1 MKQDIKT
8 AKILVVDDQIANV
21 EMIVTY
27 LEIEGYTNIIATTD
41 SREVMDLYINSNPD
55 IILLDITM
63 PYYTGL
69 ELMEMIKD
77 ENPENDY
84 LPILIL
90 TADKEKL
97 IQNGARHFIAKPVDV
112 NKLNTF
118 CKPIV
123 HIIQHGYTAIP
134 HLVGVEIPITV

>member
-1 MKQDIKT
+1 
-8 AKILVVDDQIANV
+8 
-21 EMIVTY
+21 
-27 LEIEGYTNIIATTD
+27 
-41 SREVMDLYINSNPD
+41 MDLYINSNPD

-90 TADKEKL
+90 TA
-97 IQNGARHFIAKPVDV
+97 RHFIAKPVDV
-112 NKLNTF
+112 NKFLNLIDNYLTLNE
-118 CKPIV
+118 K
-123 HIIQHGYTAIP
+123 
-134 HLVGVEIPITV
+134 